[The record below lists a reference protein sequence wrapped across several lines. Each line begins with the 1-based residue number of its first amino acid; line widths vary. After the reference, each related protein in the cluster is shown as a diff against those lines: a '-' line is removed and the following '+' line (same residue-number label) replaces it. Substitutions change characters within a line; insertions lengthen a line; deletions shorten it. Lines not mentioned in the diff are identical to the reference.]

1 MESYAIVMVAVA
13 VIVLS
18 VSAIRLY
25 MEVKELWVSVRKLR
39 KDLKEAADMMWQMS
53 HQSEPRRDNDEL
65 IKQIIKHLDLK
76 IVEEFD
82 TISYSSVYGETEQKI
97 PTGRRIEPKTDNEKR
112 IEELQREI
120 DMLREFDKEM
130 SE

>member
-1 MESYAIVMVAVA
+1 MIEIIIAGVIMFLAVTGVVVYFA
-13 VIVLS
+13 SDLHEDQEDIKERMRD
-18 VSAIRLY
+18 IRNTNERTNR
-25 MEVKELWVSVRKLR
+25 EVYHKAKEN
-39 KDLKEAADMMWQMS
+39 E
-53 HQSEPRRDNDEL
+53 ET
-65 IKQIIKHLDLK
+65 IKYILTHLDLK

-82 TISYSSVYGETEQKI
+82 TISYSSVYGQTEQKI

-112 IEELQREI
+112 IDELQKEI